1 MVITKQTSIL
11 QQSILKE
18 ENGYQF
24 IDAYKSRFPDP
35 EEAIDIQQIGKLFF
49 SGGPKWLGRL
59 FALRNRIVK
68 IFGLKVPDKVA
79 ERELQLQNFRCEPG
93 ERMGLFQVIQRT
105 ENEVV
110 LGEDDQHLDFRVS
123 LLLEKGNLNDKVL
136 TISTL
141 VKFHNRMG
149 RLYFIPVRPFHR
161 FIVPAMLK
169 GIIRDLKEGK

>member
-1 MVITKQTSIL
+1 MRITKQTSI
-11 QQSILKE
+11 QKQSILKE

-35 EEAIDIQQIGKLFF
+35 GDAINIQQIGKLFF
-49 SGGPKWLGRL
+49 SGGPEWLNRL
-59 FALRNRIVK
+59 FALRNRLVK
-68 IFGLKVPDKVA
+68 SIGLKVPDKKA
-79 ERELQLQNFRCEPG
+79 ERAQQLQNFRCEPG

-105 ENEVV
+105 GNEVV

-123 LLLEKGNLNDKVL
+123 LLLEKGSLGDKEL

-141 VKFHNRMG
+141 VKFHNRIG
-149 RLYFIPVRPFHR
+149 CLYFIPVRPFHR

-169 GIIRDLKEGK
+169 GIIRDLKKVT